1 MLPKIELRASPS
13 AEGFKPSRINKVR
26 DLDPV
31 DIITELV
38 SFAGIARLI
47 SIKSA
52 RGIGVLDEDR
62 KVDFGIDEHLKEFM
76 ARRDR
81 PVYAVLRGGPR
92 ECQTEWHALSGGLVK
107 SERTRLGGIV

>member
-47 SIKSA
+47 SIKVPV
-52 RGIGVLDEDR
+52 VLVCWTKTVR
-62 KVDFGIDEHLKEFM
+62 LISGSTSISEFDSF
-76 ARRDR
+76 R
-81 PVYAVLRGGPR
+81 V
-92 ECQTEWHALSGGLVK
+92 
-107 SERTRLGGIV
+107 